1 MKKHIPL
8 DQKKDALIAFKDTS
22 AVTQRMQIIS
32 LIKQHQSR
40 STPEFREHGIMQPAS
55 RILELKERGYQIEK
69 ILETYV
75 DDTGKK
81 HRGVARYYFANNPPA
96 AIVEGDV
103 A

>member
-1 MKKHIPL
+1 MKKHTSL
-8 DQKKDALIAFKDTS
+8 DQKKDALIASKNTS
-22 AVTQRMQIIS
+22 AVTQRMQIVS

-40 STPEFREHGIMQPAS
+40 STPEFREYGIMQPAA
-55 RILELKERGYQIEK
+55 RIMELKERGYKIEK
-69 ILETYV
+69 ILETYI
-75 DDTGKK
+75 DATGKK